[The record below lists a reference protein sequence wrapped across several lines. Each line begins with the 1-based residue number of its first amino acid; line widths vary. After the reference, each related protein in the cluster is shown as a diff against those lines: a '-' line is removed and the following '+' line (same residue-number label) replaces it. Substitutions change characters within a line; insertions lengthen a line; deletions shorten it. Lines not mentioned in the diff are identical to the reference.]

1 MEFGTQDCLHRLEFL
16 RWYICYARHANWIQ
30 FVFLVGNGVRRYK
43 SLVFFFYFLSQIKE
57 VWVKEKLFEEDWQ
70 PDGCLL
76 FSSIQGCISGE
87 YKLHIK
93 FYLIIKIFLLRIL
106 YENFINQVVTNL
118 NFIVLIDIR

>member
-1 MEFGTQDCLHRLEFL
+1 
-16 RWYICYARHANWIQ
+16 
-30 FVFLVGNGVRRYK
+30 VGNGVRRYK